1 MKRQSIILAA
11 AAAAALA
18 GLTACNKDITPEVA
32 PVQESVE
39 EGTIS
44 FEVVPARDIAVTKA
58 VSAYTT
64 AQTYESQVNDV
75 QILVFG
81 SDGAINFYKDLGSS
95 TSGSINT
102 TAGTKSVW
110 AVVNGPDLSG
120 IGTLSALQA
129 TALDLSANSTTAS
142 AGFVMAGSSTATVS
156 SGSSASCAITVSRL
170 AARVALTSVVNNLPS
185 SYGAI
190 TINRVFLSNVVGNQN
205 IAGSAA
211 VSTWYNKEGRADES
225 TRNTAHII
233 DGSTYKASCESL
245 TYRNVGNSVSNGSSL
260 TPSTPY
266 LFYSYANSATTA
278 PNGFSSSFAAQR
290 SVLVVVATVSGT
302 TYYYPVVLDD
312 AVIARNTA
320 YTVGLTITG
329 LGSDDPNKP
338 VSKGNL
344 TASVTV
350 SGWATGATYDETI

>member
-1 MKRQSIILAA
+1 
-11 AAAAALA
+11 
-18 GLTACNKDITPEVA
+18 
-32 PVQESVE
+32 
-39 EGTIS
+39 
-44 FEVVPARDIAVTKA
+44 
-58 VSAYTT
+58 
-64 AQTYESQVNDV
+64 
-75 QILVFG
+75 
-81 SDGAINFYKDLGSS
+81 
-95 TSGSINT
+95 
-102 TAGTKSVW
+102 
-110 AVVNGPDLSG
+110 
-120 IGTLSALQA
+120 
-129 TALDLSANSTTAS
+129 
-142 AGFVMAGSSTATVS
+142 MAGSSTATVS